1 MASVGFRIRSKL
13 NKNVSVKM
21 YLSLGR
27 KSLIELN
34 SGFTINPK
42 DWSLKTNLP
51 IQNNVENKLLFN
63 NLKKLEAYIHDN
75 LNLDN
80 GKGIIIDRLWLESKI
95 NECFSRV
102 EKVDE
107 GLLTNRIQFI
117 IDNAGTRK
125 VRGKKRLGL
134 SLSRVKSYVTFKN
147 LIVIY
152 QTGIKKQIHLLDINK
167 VFVDNLIN
175 WLINTKGYSMNY
187 AGKQID
193 NLKTVC
199 LDAEKMGVPI
209 NAHANQI
216 ESFSESDE
224 DRYIV
229 TLSFDELKK
238 IEGLKI
244 ENRSL
249 NNARNWILL
258 GCAFGQ
264 RGNDLLHISQE
275 KIRQEKE
282 MLLID
287 IYQSK
292 NDKWVTVPILSPHL
306 IDIVKNNF
314 PYTISTQKLNNYIK
328 DVCKLA
334 EINVLMEGKKK
345 DKDSNRKLFG
355 IYPKYELITSHC
367 FRRSFAT
374 NYYKKM
380 PTAILINITGHTRES
395 LFLTYI
401 NKREDKDGN
410 AAMFSTFYNNIHSNE

>member
-13 NKNVSVKM
+13 NKNVSVKV

-42 DWSLKTNLP
+42 DWSSKTNLP
-51 IQNNVENKLLFN
+51 IQSNVENKLLFN

-102 EKVDE
+102 ERVDE

-147 LIVIY
+147 LIIIY

-167 VFVDNLIN
+167 VFVDKLIN

-199 LDAEKMGVPI
+199 LDAEKMGIPI
-209 NAHANQI
+209 NAYTNQI

-238 IEGLKI
+238 IEDVKI

-264 RGNDLLHISQE
+264 RGNDLLHISPE

-334 EINVLMEGKKK
+334 NITTPIEGKMK
-345 DKDSNRKLFG
+345 DKDSNRKKFG
-355 IYPKYELITSHC
+355 IYPKNQLITSHC

-380 PTAILINITGHTRES
+380 PTAILINITGHARES

-410 AAMFSTFYNNIHSNE
+410 AAMFSTFYNSVHSNE